1 MSSST
6 HQIKVKAT
14 DQTAGAF
21 SSIQKRAAAVGSGI
35 KNALGGALAAAGAYL
50 GASAFVSGIK
60 ELGSLSDT
68 AQQAS
73 VSVDELTKAS
83 TAMSILGIK
92 GMGVE

>member
-21 SSIQKRAAAVGSGI
+21 SSIQKRAATVGSGI

-83 TAMSILGIK
+83 TAMSVLGIK